1 MHLRATRYNCIQP
14 RATCRVTL
22 CGMDNIYS
30 IGTAAARLE
39 CHPETVRRLIRRG
52 ELSAV
57 KLGSQWRVRE
67 SDLQKYFDAHATT
80 AKRDD
85 QSELTP

>member
-1 MHLRATRYNCIQP
+1 
-14 RATCRVTL
+14 
-22 CGMDNIYS
+22 MDNIYS
-30 IGTAAARLE
+30 IGTAAARLD

-85 QSELTP
+85 QSESLTEIDDKRDDQSELTP